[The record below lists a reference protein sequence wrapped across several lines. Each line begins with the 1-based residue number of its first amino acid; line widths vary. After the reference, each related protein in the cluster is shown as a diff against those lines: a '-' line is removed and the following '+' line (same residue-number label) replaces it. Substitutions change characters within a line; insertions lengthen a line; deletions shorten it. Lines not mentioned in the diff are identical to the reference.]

1 MCRII
6 QNHSKKVP
14 NRYCSFRFKNNEPV
28 KADKR
33 VTIVKEGRKR
43 KIVIKDAKV
52 TDAGNFKCVSNAD
65 ETACE
70 LIVNCKYM
78 YLFNFKTSQA
88 N

>member
-1 MCRII
+1 M
-6 QNHSKKVP
+6 
-14 NRYCSFRFKNNEPV
+14 

-33 VTIVKEGRKR
+33 ISIVKEGRKR

-70 LIVNCKYM
+70 LIVNCKII
-78 YLFNFKTSQA
+78 YLF
-88 N
+88 